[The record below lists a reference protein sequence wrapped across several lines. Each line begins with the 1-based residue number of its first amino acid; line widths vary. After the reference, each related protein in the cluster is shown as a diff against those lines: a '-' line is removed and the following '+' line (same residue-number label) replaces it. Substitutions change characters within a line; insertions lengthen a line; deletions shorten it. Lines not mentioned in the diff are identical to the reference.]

1 MAETIR
7 LNKVLRELNI
17 SIDRAVDFLE
27 TKGIEVE
34 KRPTTKISSEV
45 YQVLSDE
52 FETDANKKVASKEV
66 SEAKLKEK
74 EALRV
79 EREKEI
85 EAKLQKEEAA
95 KVEVVKAKS
104 TLEGPKQVG
113 KIDLDTKKQK
123 VEPSADATPPQEKE
137 NTEEVKEPTEKEV
150 SVTDSNSDESKVV
163 EEVNASKGEFGIS
176 YQLRRPVSELINERL
191 PATIELVVISALI
204 ALISG
209 TLLGV
214 YTGINRKSFVSDII
228 LAVSLLGVSLPTF
241 VIGILFI
248 YLFAVILGILP
259 SFGRGEV
266 VDLGFWTTGFL
277 SISGWKAIILPSVTL
292 SLFQMTYIIRLVR
305 AEMMEILQT
314 DYIKFARAR
323 GISENSIKYKHALK
337 NGLIP
342 VITIA
347 GINIGTLIA
356 FSIITETVFQ
366 WPGMGFLFI
375 QAVQFVD
382 IPIMSA
388 YLVFIAFVFVM
399 INFIVDILYYFIDPR
414 IRVKGDVSSG

>member
-1 MAETIR
+1 MIVVAFVSFSLFNFVGDPINNMVGEETSDEERAE
-7 LNKVLRELNI
+7 LRETLG
-17 SIDRAVDFLE
+17 L
-27 TKGIEVE
+27 
-34 KRPTTKISSEV
+34 
-45 YQVLSDE
+45 
-52 FETDANKKVASKEV
+52 TDPIHIQFS
-66 SEAKLKEK
+66 
-74 EALRV
+74 RF
-79 EREKEI
+79 I
-85 EAKLQKEEAA
+85 
-95 KVEVVKAKS
+95 
-104 TLEGPKQVG
+104 
-113 KIDLDTKKQK
+113 
-123 VEPSADATPPQEKE
+123 
-137 NTEEVKEPTEKEV
+137 
-150 SVTDSNSDESKVV
+150 
-163 EEVNASKGEFGIS
+163 VNAAKGEFGIS
-176 YQLRRPVSELINERL
+176 YQLRRPVSELISERL
-191 PATIELVVISALI
+191 PATIELVLISALI
-204 ALISG
+204 ALVSG

-214 YTGINRKSFVSDII
+214 YTGINRKGFLSDVI

-266 VDLGFWTTGFL
+266 VDLGFWSTGFL
-277 SISGWKAIILPSVTL
+277 TISGLKAIILPSVTL

-323 GISENSIKYKHALK
+323 GISENSIHYKHALK

-414 IRVKGDVSSG
+414 IRVKAEAVSG

>member
-1 MAETIR
+1 MVMLVVAFVSFSLFNFVGDPINNMVGEETSDEER
-7 LNKVLRELNI
+7 SELRETLGLNDPI
-17 SIDRAVDFLE
+17 HIQFSRFV
-27 TKGIEVE
+27 
-34 KRPTTKISSEV
+34 
-45 YQVLSDE
+45 
-52 FETDANKKVASKEV
+52 
-66 SEAKLKEK
+66 
-74 EALRV
+74 
-79 EREKEI
+79 
-85 EAKLQKEEAA
+85 
-95 KVEVVKAKS
+95 
-104 TLEGPKQVG
+104 
-113 KIDLDTKKQK
+113 
-123 VEPSADATPPQEKE
+123 
-137 NTEEVKEPTEKEV
+137 
-150 SVTDSNSDESKVV
+150 
-163 EEVNASKGEFGIS
+163 VNASKGEFGIS
-176 YQLRRPVSELINERL
+176 YQLRRPVSELISERL
-191 PATIELVVISALI
+191 PATIVIISALI

-214 YTGINRKSFVSDII
+214 YTGINRKSFLSDII
-228 LAVSLLGVSLPTF
+228 LAASLLGVSLPTF

-248 YLFAVILGILP
+248 YLFSVILGILP
-259 SFGRGEV
+259 SFGRGNV
-266 VDLGFWTTGFL
+266 IDLGYWSTGFL
-277 SISGWKAIILPSVTL
+277 TVSGLKAIILPSVTL

-323 GISENSIKYKHALK
+323 GIKEKSIHYKHALK

-414 IRVKGDVSSG
+414 IRVKAEAVSG